1 MKNVFIVALAEG
13 AFEKVTK
20 QSLVIMSV
28 GRVVREKIKDL
39 IEFVLILHEG

>member
-1 MKNVFIVALAEG
+1 MKNVFIVALAKG
-13 AFEKVTK
+13 TLDKVTK

-39 IEFVLILHEG
+39 IEFVLTLHEG